1 MGSEEMK
8 LRQALRLSQA
18 PCLALVGAGGKST
31 ALFELARQFPPP
43 VLLSTTTHLAIEQA
57 ALADSHH
64 ILPRAGDLPQGGVIL
79 ATGRVEEA
87 QGKLAGLDE
96 GRLRELYTEAQRRR
110 IPFLLECD
118 GSRSRPLKAPAAHE
132 PPIPDFVDQVVLVA
146 GLSGVGQ
153 PLEEAFVHR
162 PEIFGRLA
170 GLQRGEV
177 VNVEA
182 LARVLNHPQGGL
194 KNIPSAA
201 RRVVLLNQAD
211 DERRQS
217 LGRGLA
223 ERLLPFWDAVVIA
236 SLQQGEVFAVHERV
250 AAIVLAAGGARRF
263 GRPKQVLEWEG
274 KPLVRHLA
282 ERALQADLRPV
293 IVVTG
298 WARQAVEA
306 ALHGLPVKLA
316 FNPHWERGQASS
328 VRRGIEML
336 RALDPQ
342 AGAAIFLLADQPGVS
357 VLLLRSLVE
366 RHAADLPPV
375 VAPRVGD
382 RRANPVLFDRQT
394 FDDLEHLEG
403 DQGGRA
409 LFTRYP
415 PVYLPWHDERLLID
429 LDTPQD
435 LERWRAW
442 TK

>member
-1 MGSEEMK
+1 
-8 LRQALRLSQA
+8 
-18 PCLALVGAGGKST
+18 
-31 ALFELARQFPPP
+31 
-43 VLLSTTTHLAIEQA
+43 
-57 ALADSHH
+57 
-64 ILPRAGDLPQGGVIL
+64 
-79 ATGRVEEA
+79 
-87 QGKLAGLDE
+87 
-96 GRLRELYTEAQRRR
+96 
-110 IPFLLECD
+110 
-118 GSRSRPLKAPAAHE
+118 
-132 PPIPDFVDQVVLVA
+132 VDQVVLVA

-162 PEIFGRLA
+162 PEIFGQLA

-298 WARQAVEA
+298 WAREAVEA
-306 ALHGLPVKLA
+306 ALHGLQVKLA
-316 FNPHWERGQASS
+316 FNPHWESGQASS

-442 TK
+442 TR